1 MSTIIIVLLVIVLV
15 VAVVLKKRGD
25 DAQKAAATKKVAA
38 NKSAKKGVAQK
49 TSRTRLAQ
57 DEQPVAPPTT
67 TEIPDN
73 LRQKIEQFIQNGN
86 FQTAEVEINQLLK
99 QDNSQHELY
108 LYLLD
113 LHIAQKDEIAIDQL
127 IKHIHALRLNDI
139 VQSAEAKRRDYEKNK
154 QPDAIEFN
162 SPSQQRTS
170 QSNVAAQDNS
180 SEFDALVQPSTSQS
194 FDDLQ
199 SELSTSPEE
208 AKPVQTA
215 PVVEPLDFN
224 FSFEKTEP
232 EAPSPAPVESAES
245 KSQAPLEFSFN
256 LEPTAPP
263 AAVEETP
270 EVEKTTSDLSFKL
283 AEPDVTPTQVE
294 AKTSIDLDTITPNLD
309 FNLETTASP
318 TIEPVVVE
326 EKNELNFAEPET
338 TTITESQPAA
348 STSTQDLNDPLIQ
361 SFLDLQQLDEA
372 QLNLDLAEQY
382 IELGAFESARV
393 LLENNALVL
402 NAEQQQ
408 RSEKLLNKIAS

>member
-1 MSTIIIVLLVIVLV
+1 MCI
-15 VAVVLKKRGD
+15 
-25 DAQKAAATKKVAA
+25 
-38 NKSAKKGVAQK
+38 
-49 TSRTRLAQ
+49 
-57 DEQPVAPPTT
+57 
-67 TEIPDN
+67 
-73 LRQKIEQFIQNGN
+73 
-86 FQTAEVEINQLLK
+86 
-99 QDNSQHELY
+99 
-108 LYLLD
+108 
-113 LHIAQKDEIAIDQL
+113 
-127 IKHIHALRLNDI
+127 
-139 VQSAEAKRRDYEKNK
+139 RDS
-154 QPDAIEFN
+154 N

-232 EAPSPAPVESAES
+232 EVSSPAPVESAET
-245 KSQAPLEFSFN
+245 KSQSPLEFSFN
-256 LEPTAPP
+256 LEPTAP
-263 AAVEETP
+263 AVVEETP
-270 EVEKTTSDLSFKL
+270 EVVQTASDLSFKL

-326 EKNELNFAEPET
+326 EKNELSFVEPET
-338 TTITESQPAA
+338 ALEPQPTAP
-348 STSTQDLNDPLIQ
+348 TSTQDINDPLIQ
-361 SFLDLQQLDEA
+361 SFPDLQQLDEA

-382 IELGAFESARV
+382 IELGAFESART
-393 LLENNALVL
+393 LLENNSLVL
-402 NAEQQQ
+402 SADQQQ
-408 RSEKLLNKIAS
+408 RSEQLLNKIAS

>member
-1 MSTIIIVLLVIVLV
+1 MSLPIIVLLVIVLV
-15 VAVVLKKRGD
+15 VAFVLKKRGD
-25 DAQKAAATKKVAA
+25 DAEKAAAAKKVTA

-57 DEQPVAPPTT
+57 DEQPAAPPATT
-67 TEIPDN
+67 GIPDN
-73 LRQKIEQFIQNGN
+73 TRQKIEQFIQNGN

-270 EVEKTTSDLSFKL
+270 EVEKTTSDLDFNLS
-283 AEPDVTPTQVE
+283 EPDTAPSVVE
-294 AKTSIDLDTITPNLD
+294 AKTTTDLDSITPNLD
-309 FNLETTASP
+309 FNLETAP
-318 TIEPVVVE
+318 AQPEVVE

-361 SFLDLQQLDEA
+361 SFPDLQQLDEA